1 MAMGIIALGLFL
13 LSLLPDSNEAG
24 KEKPMIVVRHLNGDR
39 FPIILIQMGTIQIR
53 KLNYLQISLQLV
65 ERHLFGKL
73 VKKQVLGL
81 TWWLRGADSFYR
93 ENCNMG
99 AFGKM
104 LQTQTQNAKLR
115 ALN

>member
-13 LSLLPDSNEAG
+13 LSQLPDSNEAG

-73 VKKQVLGL
+73 VKK
-81 TWWLRGADSFYR
+81 TGARFDVVAAR
-93 ENCNMG
+93 C
-99 AFGKM
+99 
-104 LQTQTQNAKLR
+104 R
-115 ALN
+115 

>member
-13 LSLLPDSNEAG
+13 LSQLADSNEAG

-73 VKKQVLGL
+73 VKNPGL